1 MLQSYLIGFIATQ
14 LPHNKF
20 MMTSSNGNIFRVTG
34 SLCEEFTGHRW
45 ITTQRQVTRSF
56 DVFSYLRL
64 NKRLSKQP
72 WGWWFETPSCSLWRQ
87 CFLPV
92 SSAIG
97 PRSTSQWF
105 LRHVMNRLDK
115 SRVFDIS
122 NLRRLVF
129 KMEMRSQ
136 LEVICNGNF
145 HDIIDKFIMFVCVC
159 CPVPKLIYIREIF
172 IMSLLTLKSCFCSPI
187 NNSDANC
194 FWLYIHKAFF
204 MQ

>member
-14 LPHNKF
+14 LPHNKS

-34 SLCEEFTGHRW
+34 SLCEEFTSHRW
-45 ITTQRQVTRSF
+45 ITAQRPVARSF
-56 DVFSYLRL
+56 DIFSYQRL
-64 NKRLSKQP
+64 NKRISKQP

-136 LEVICNGNF
+136 LEVICNENV
-145 HDIIDKFIMFVCVC
+145 HDIIDNFIMFLCV
-159 CPVPKLIYIREIF
+159 
-172 IMSLLTLKSCFCSPI
+172 LLCS
-187 NNSDANC
+187 
-194 FWLYIHKAFF
+194 
-204 MQ
+204 